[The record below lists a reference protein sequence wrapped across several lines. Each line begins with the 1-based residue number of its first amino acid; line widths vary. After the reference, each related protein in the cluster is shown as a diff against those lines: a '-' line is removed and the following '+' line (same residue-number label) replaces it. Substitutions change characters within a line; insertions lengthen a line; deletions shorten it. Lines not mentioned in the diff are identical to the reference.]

1 MNIVEVNLRFNTMFG
16 RPLKFE
22 RYGYLVALVF
32 VTAATALFI
41 LGREYFAKG
50 QWALLYLLIIAFVAS
65 LSGVRPAL
73 AAAVLSFLAWN
84 FFLLP
89 PYNTFRIHDPKD
101 WLSLVV
107 FLAVG
112 ILIGI
117 QTGRIR
123 EREKEARTRE
133 QETALLNRFSAYLVS
148 NISELE
154 MGNILISEVSHLT
167 QAEEVALFLPNRED
181 SLTELAASPGATGP
195 QTPEVKALVEWAYRQ
210 SKAVGL
216 PIFKEGMKINAS
228 GWPITVSPGE
238 TGISGPGN
246 TIFLPLQTST
256 YQSGVLYLKL
266 PASQSDLGF
275 HEARL
280 LVALANQAAVFL
292 ERRHLQ
298 TIAIQAEAAQE
309 ADRLKSTLVSAVSH
323 ELKTPLS
330 SMTAIVTNL
339 LEGDL
344 EWQEA
349 RAWEEI
355 QALQNDLK
363 RLNSSIGSLLDL
375 SRLEASEWKPQLEW
389 YDFGEILGS
398 VLAELSPKER
408 ARISFALPED
418 LPPIRVDFPQWMRAL
433 HNLLENALNYSGE
446 APVRVGAS
454 ASPKEV
460 RLWVEDEG
468 PGIDSEERQQ
478 VFEKFYRGKTAVAV
492 PSGTGLGLT
501 ISAEIVRFHNGRIWI
516 EEVIP
521 HGARFV
527 IALPKGEPTEV
538 TA

>member
-1 MNIVEVNLRFNTMFG
+1 MNIVEENLRLKTMFG
-16 RPLKFE
+16 RSLKFE
-22 RYGYLVALVF
+22 RYGYLVALIF
-32 VTAATALFI
+32 VAAATALFI
-41 LGREYFAKG
+41 LGRGYFAKG

-73 AAAVLSFLAWN
+73 AAAILSFLAWN

-101 WLSLVV
+101 WLSLGV
-107 FLAVG
+107 FLLVG

-123 EREKEARTRE
+123 EREKEARARA
-133 QETALLNRFSAYLVS
+133 QETALLNRFSAHLVS
-148 NISELE
+148 NITELE
-154 MGNILISEVSHLT
+154 MGKILISEVSHLT
-167 QAEEVALFLPNRED
+167 KAEEVALFLPNPEAG
-181 SLTELAASPGATGP
+181 LTELAASPGAIGQ
-195 QTPEVKALVEWAYRQ
+195 QTPEVKALVAWTYRQ

-216 PIFKEGMKINAS
+216 PMFKEGNAS
-228 GWPITVSPGE
+228 GWPITVSSSE
-238 TGISGPGN
+238 TGLSSSGN
-246 TIFLPLQTST
+246 TVFLPLQTST

-266 PASQSDLGF
+266 PASQLDLGF

-298 TIAIQAEAAQE
+298 SIAMQAEAVQE

-339 LEGDL
+339 LEGDI

-349 RAWEEI
+349 RAREEI

-398 VLAELSPKER
+398 VLAEFSPKER
-408 ARISFALPED
+408 ERISFALPED

-468 PGIDSEERQQ
+468 PGIGSEERQR
-478 VFEKFYRGKTAVAV
+478 VFEKFYRGKSAAAV

-501 ISAEIVRFHNGRIWI
+501 ISAEIVRFHNGRIWV
-516 EEVIP
+516 EEVMP
-521 HGARFV
+521 QGARFV
-527 IALPKGEPTEV
+527 IALPKGEPS
-538 TA
+538 